1 MAHLMRE
8 GRVNEDGLFKFLTA
22 ANWPR
27 GLQETVLKGLDRTPM
42 RFFIIDDSGS
52 MGAHDGERMMSD
64 GNSFKLMLFSL
75 SRYIYYISINYYI
88 FFLLLCFLNFRFVKC
103 SRWEELR
110 ESIKFHANLAE
121 AACGIIFNE

>member
-52 MGAHDGERMMSD
+52 MGAHDGERVMSD
-64 GNSFKLMLFSL
+64 GNSFKLTIFLL
-75 SRYIYYISINYYI
+75 SHYIYCKSIYHFFFI
-88 FFLLLCFLNFRFVKC
+88 FPPIFYRFVKC

-110 ESIKFHANLAE
+110 EAIKFHANLTE
-121 AACGIIFNE
+121 AACGMIFNE